1 MHTSTRLLLS
11 AILSTVLVW
20 ALATYFSSI
29 FVLQGGIFAMIVVGS
44 LLTLMN
50 IVVRPLLDLLTL
62 PLKLFATILA
72 VILANGI
79 FLYIVTRI
87 TEMMDPS
94 LVRLSIGGGV
104 LGWVELALIVG
115 FAHWVV
121 KELLKDR

>member
-1 MHTSTRLLLS
+1 
-11 AILSTVLVW
+11 
-20 ALATYFSSI
+20 
-29 FVLQGGIFAMIVVGS
+29 MIVVGS